1 MEPKT
6 FLNIFPKRT
15 LIIKESIKE
24 KPKILV
30 DYREKNSL
38 VPANLIKLNLEVE
51 FKELKVADYV
61 VNNVAIERKTIS
73 DFLSS
78 MKNRRLLNQ
87 LEELQQY
94 EKKLLILEGLEQQE
108 LYNDEEYVRFQ
119 SEAIEETT
127 FQPQEGKSKKT
138 ARLFLEGIHPNSIR
152 GFLLSITLKHK
163 IPIIFS
169 KNEKDTAMYISVLA
183 RRKEKETSLNIKKK
197 TLSKRER
204 IQFILESF
212 PGIGPKAAKKL
223 LQEFKTI
230 KNILNSPQEKLKKII
245 GKKSEIFKLVE
256 EEY

>member
-15 LIIKESIKE
+15 LIIKESVKE

-38 VPANLIKLNLEVE
+38 VPANLIKLNLEIE
-51 FKELKVADYV
+51 FKELKVADYI
-61 VNNVAIERKTIS
+61 VNNIAIERKTVL

-94 EKKLLILEGLEQQE
+94 ENKLLIIEGLEQQE
-108 LYNDEEYVRFQ
+108 LYNDENL
-119 SEAIEETT
+119 
-127 FQPQEGKSKKT
+127 G
-138 ARLFLEGIHPNSIR
+138 GIHPNSIR

-169 KNEKDTAMYISVLA
+169 KNEKDTAMFISVLA
-183 RRKEKETSLNIKKK
+183 RKKEKEVSLNIKKK
-197 TLSKRER
+197 TLSKKER
-204 IQFILESF
+204 LQFILESF
-212 PGIGPKAAKKL
+212 PGIGPKAARKL

-230 KNILNSPQEKLKKII
+230 KEIINASQENLKKIV

-256 EEY
+256 ERY